1 MIRPVYETAK
11 DRKIEQAIIN
21 ELSDAWKVFYQKL
34 PIKHRLDF
42 ALLDD
47 RRNVTSWAE
56 VKRRDN
62 DSKTYNTYM
71 LSLDKYMSGMK
82 LFKITGLPFFLI
94 VKFTDGLY
102 YCEMSL
108 LSYAQMTISFGGRTD
123 RADSQDVE
131 PCVFFDTNL
140 FKKVVSKE

>member
-82 LFKITGLPFFLI
+82 LFKLTGLPFFLI

>member
-1 MIRPVYETAK
+1 MRPIYETAK

-21 ELSDAWKVFYQKL
+21 ELSDAWKIFYQKL

-62 DSKTYNTYM
+62 DSTTYDTYM

-82 LFKITGLPFFLI
+82 LFKLTGLPFFLI

>member
-1 MIRPVYETAK
+1 MRPIYETEK
-11 DRKIEQAIIN
+11 DRKMEQAIIN
-21 ELSDAWKVFYQKL
+21 ELSDAWKIFYQKL

-47 RRNVTSWAE
+47 KRVVTAWAE

-62 DSKTYNTYM
+62 DSNTYETYM

-82 LFKITGLPFFLI
+82 LFKLTGLPFYLV
-94 VKFTDGLY
+94 VKFSDGLY
-102 YCEMSL
+102 YCEVSL
-108 LSYAQMTISFGGRTD
+108 LSYAQLTISFGGRTD
-123 RADSQDVE
+123 RADAQDVE
-131 PCVFFDTNL
+131 PCIYFDSNL

>member
-1 MIRPVYETAK
+1 MRPIYETAK

-21 ELSDAWKVFYQKL
+21 ELSDAWKIFYQKL

-62 DSKTYNTYM
+62 DSTTYDTTHQPPI
-71 LSLDKYMSGMK
+71 L
-82 LFKITGLPFFLI
+82 
-94 VKFTDGLY
+94 
-102 YCEMSL
+102 L
-108 LSYAQMTISFGGRTD
+108 LSFSILSHMSR
-123 RADSQDVE
+123 
-131 PCVFFDTNL
+131 
-140 FKKVVSKE
+140 

>member
-1 MIRPVYETAK
+1 MRPIYETAK

-21 ELSDAWKVFYQKL
+21 ELSDAWKIFYQKL

-47 RRNVTSWAE
+47 RRNVNAWAE

-62 DSKTYNTYM
+62 DSTTYGTYM

-82 LFKITGLPFFLI
+82 LFKLTGLPFYLV
-94 VKFTDGLY
+94 VKFSDGLY
-102 YCEMSL
+102 YCEVSL
-108 LSYAQMTISFGGRTD
+108 LSYAQLTISFGGRTD

>member
-1 MIRPVYETAK
+1 MRPIYETAK

-21 ELSDAWKVFYQKL
+21 ELSDAWKIFYQKL

-82 LFKITGLPFFLI
+82 LFKLTGLPFFLI